1 MNKTYKSL
9 IFTDHALDRL
19 ASRTI
24 TQEMVYQTVTAAA
37 KKFSQSNTTKFI
49 KTVSQRKLHVV
60 GQYLKDEKKW
70 LIISVWVRGE
80 DDTLPLAWRVIT
92 FPFWLLW
99 KLLKWVFKKL
109 F

>member
-1 MNKTYKSL
+1 MNKHYKSL

-19 ASRTI
+19 GDRSI
-24 TQEMVYQTVTAAA
+24 TQEMVYQAVTHSA
-37 KKFSQSNTTKFI
+37 KRYDDKDNTKFI
-49 KTVSQRKLHVV
+49 RKLNNRKLHVV
-60 GQYLKDEKKW
+60 GQYLRQEKKW

-80 DDTLPLAWRVIT
+80 DDNQPLVWRIIT

-99 KLLKWVFKKL
+99 VLLKWILKRL